1 MLTDAGTFELLILVL
16 VLIAN
21 RTIVHALRA
30 PALFWAFQ
38 GLMLGLAGWF
48 AWYGVTGL
56 QGYGVVRWLV
66 PGLLVFHLVQN
77 VAVRKGGKKL

>member
-1 MLTDAGTFELLILVL
+1 MTDAGTYELLFLVL

-21 RTIVHALRA
+21 RTLVRSMKH

-38 GLMLGLAGWF
+38 AVLFGLAGWF
-48 AWYGVTGL
+48 GWNGVGGL

-66 PGLLVFHLVQN
+66 PGLLVFHIVQN
-77 VAVRKGGKKL
+77 VVVRQGGKKL